1 LRGRFSEPAMHLMLF
16 LVLATACTVNAACL
30 FCLL

>member
-1 LRGRFSEPAMHLMLF
+1 MHLMLF
-16 LVLATACTVNAACL
+16 LVLTTACTVNAACL